1 VSVRRLDAEAP
12 QHVYG
17 LNLILLM
24 FVAILPFS
32 ISLMVTHLESSDVRA
47 AVVVYGLNVLLAS
60 LTLSVLL
67 FYVAREP
74 GLVVHGVADERLQAM
89 YRRRWFIIGVN
100 VFVIAIAFVE
110 PRVAVA
116 LYLITTVLVLAMPL
130 LGLGRKCHRRVTPA

>member
-1 VSVRRLDAEAP
+1 
-12 QHVYG
+12 
-17 LNLILLM
+17 M

-60 LTLSVLL
+60 LTLSVLV

-74 GLVVHGVADERLQAM
+74 GLVVHGVADERPQAM

-100 VFVIAIAFVE
+100 VFVIAVAFVE

-116 LYLITTVLVLAMPL
+116 LLRATPL
-130 LGLGRKCHRRVTPA
+130 GPLEGTHELGSNRLHCSQSRWVHRALGRID